1 MCEQACAS
9 AAICPHTAISPS
21 MKGEG
26 DRRVEKGEA
35 SECSQVVSEVVD
47 GRRRQ
52 RSRKSQILAQARRRV
67 GVASPPSNLTKFKL
81 PLTKL
86 TVAAGHASP
95 EPLPSRASPTPTLAN
110 L

>member
-1 MCEQACAS
+1 
-9 AAICPHTAISPS
+9 
-21 MKGEG
+21 
-26 DRRVEKGEA
+26 VEKGEA

-81 PLTKL
+81 PLSKL

-95 EPLPSRASPTPTLAN
+95 LDTPLPSPAQPTPTLAN